1 MKDEWRD
8 VMLLLLAIFE
18 IWFALVINDTLSH
31 FGFGYKW
38 FYFQVTYSFSF
49 FFSTFSKWKG
59 NLWEVTC
66 TAIKTKRR
74 LSFDIFDYHLTSLL
88 CKATGVFS
96 NALHI
101 VSIHSQHPN
110 KDARSHKLMITR
122 KLRLYNVHP
131 LEWLTLT
138 PSYFCTRLW
147 CLCKSI
153 FICIFLVCTQ
163 KRSYIHLPSSSFFTL
178 PQSLISFQS
187 TVTTVQLDIWTI
199 LSCFTKVISHLSIN
213 LAVQGG
219 TLSLQ
224 QICTIADV
232 ICSRF
237 KLASTFSL

>member
-1 MKDEWRD
+1 M
-8 VMLLLLAIFE
+8 
-18 IWFALVINDTLSH
+18 
-31 FGFGYKW
+31 
-38 FYFQVTYSFSF
+38 
-49 FFSTFSKWKG
+49 
-59 NLWEVTC
+59 WEVRMGQLSRNQC
-66 TAIKTKRR
+66 IALFHSARR
-74 LSFDIFDYHLTSLL
+74 TLL
-88 CKATGVFS
+88 FWTLQDGSRWGK
-96 NALHI
+96 
-101 VSIHSQHPN
+101 
-110 KDARSHKLMITR
+110 M
-122 KLRLYNVHP
+122 
-131 LEWLTLT
+131 EWLTLT
-138 PSYFCTRLW
+138 PSYFCARLW

-163 KRSYIHLPSSSFFTL
+163 KRSYIHLPSSSFFAL
-178 PQSLISFQS
+178 PQSLVSFQS